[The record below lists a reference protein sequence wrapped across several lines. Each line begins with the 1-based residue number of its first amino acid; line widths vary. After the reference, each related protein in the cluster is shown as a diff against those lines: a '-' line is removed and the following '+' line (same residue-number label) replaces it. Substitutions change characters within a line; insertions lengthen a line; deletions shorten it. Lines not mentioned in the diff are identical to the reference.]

1 MIHIALKY
9 LEYFLN
15 TELKEHPGDLPV
27 VTLSNIEKSTKPY
40 NSDKVYLTLINVEE
54 ERNLKNQNPYQ
65 KNDTGFDIV
74 NPEIKINLFIMFSAQ
89 YRANN
94 YFEALKQISRIIG
107 TLQAKNVFEKADFL
121 LAASSGL
128 DTSGLETLIADLYS
142 LSLEQ
147 TVNLWQA
154 FGGDLVP
161 SVIYKLRLL
170 IIQKEK
176 SLRTVQEIKGV
187 RFDLSR

>member
-1 MIHIALKY
+1 MIHIALKF
-9 LEYFLN
+9 LEFFLN
-15 TELKEHPGDLPV
+15 TELKEHPGDPPV
-27 VTLSNIEKSTKPY
+27 VTLSNIEKDTKPH
-40 NSDKVYLTLINVEE
+40 NDDKIYLTLLNIEE
-54 ERNLKNQNPYQ
+54 ERNLKNQNPYL
-65 KNDTGFDIV
+65 KNDNGFDII
-74 NPEIKINLFIMFSAQ
+74 NPEIKLNLYVMFSAH

-107 TLQAKNVFEKADFL
+107 NLQAKNVFEKEDFL
-121 LAASSGL
+121 SAASTGL
-128 DTSGLETLIADLYS
+128 DTSGLETLIADPYS

-147 TVNLWQA
+147 TTNLWQA

-187 RFDLSR
+187 RFDLTR